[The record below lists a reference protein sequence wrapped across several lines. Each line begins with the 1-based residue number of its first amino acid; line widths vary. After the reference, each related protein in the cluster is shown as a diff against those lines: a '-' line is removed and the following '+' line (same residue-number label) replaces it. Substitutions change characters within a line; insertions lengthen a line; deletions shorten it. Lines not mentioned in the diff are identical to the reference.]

1 MFTQVNL
8 TSLQLVQSRQDIDL
22 LKMPKGFS
30 VHDVATTMDSLL
42 TFYDA
47 IKVHHMDKGNCNW
60 NGRKRITNVL
70 PKVFI
75 SIKIMKYCRIFGV
88 NLTCTPPSRPGK
100 GYSPCPDLGRGT
112 PYPVQVPPQ
121 TVIYKFRHR

>member
-8 TSLQLVQSRQDIDL
+8 TSLQLVQSRQGIDL
-22 LKMPKGFS
+22 TKMPKGFS

-75 SIKIMKYCRIFGV
+75 TIEMMKYYRIVGV
-88 NLTCTPPSRPGK
+88 KLTCIR
-100 GYSPCPDLGRGT
+100 
-112 PYPVQVPPQ
+112 
-121 TVIYKFRHR
+121 YKRLSTYFTTDKP

>member
-8 TSLQLVQSRQDIDL
+8 TSLQLVQSKQGIDL
-22 LKMPKGFS
+22 TKMPKGFS

-75 SIKIMKYCRIFGV
+75 SIKMMKGCNFSSV
-88 NLTCTPPSRPGK
+88 KLK
-100 GYSPCPDLGRGT
+100 
-112 PYPVQVPPQ
+112 
-121 TVIYKFRHR
+121 VIG